1 MLNLQPVFHDAL
13 TSLTEGGEFLASP
26 PLAACVYM
34 MQRDVLNQYRY
45 ALEHYLTVDLAAPF
59 LQNSSLGSPHQKWGK
74 FTNDDFALLSFHI
87 KNLVRYTA
95 RLVDQTLATLHQS
108 RGEFRKSKAVCNN
121 YIPFIVETADAQSF
135 LGIRCE
141 ETPTVRVISLSK
153 EITPTSRSTEETIFS
168 WKDEVER
175 CRVLNELLR
184 SGTTEVAT
192 LSQVHEMY
200 ALACIKYFE
209 NHPVISG
216 FEELH
221 PSYCA

>member
-13 TSLTEGGEFLASP
+13 TSLTEGSEFLVSP
-26 PLAACVYM
+26 PLAACVYL
-34 MQRDVLNQYRY
+34 MQRDVINQYRY

-59 LQNSSLGSPHQKWGK
+59 LQNSSLGSPHQKWAK

-95 RLVDQTLATLHQS
+95 RLVDQTLAKLHQS
-108 RGEFRKSKAVCNN
+108 RGEFHESKAVGNN
-121 YIPFIVETADAQSF
+121 YIPCIVETADSQSF

-141 ETPTVRVISLSK
+141 AASTVKVIALAKEVTLTSK
-153 EITPTSRSTEETIFS
+153 ATEETTHF

-175 CRVLNELLR
+175 RRVLNELLR
-184 SGTTEVAT
+184 SGEAEVTA
-192 LSQVHEMY
+192 LSQVHEVY
-200 ALACIKYFE
+200 SLACRKYYE
-209 NHPVISG
+209 NQPVISG
-216 FEELH
+216 FEERH